1 MKNDTEKIHA
11 WLIPDNALYPMI
23 PLGSKSKVFGYN
35 RRKCDIALDSICADG
50 RQAELDWDGENVYIA
65 SLSTNGLTRL
75 NDEIIGESKE
85 PVYHNEYVTMGV
97 ERFRLYRCDSLRRPI
112 LKYSVCFNCD
122 GEAISKQEYMKGEG
136 LTLPEMPLMREE
148 DSGIKTF
155 VKWIG
160 SDGETVTQGSKCVK
174 SESYSAIYR
183 DLDPHKD
190 MAATISGKE
199 EIYLT
204 NVSTYSISRVPVNG
218 LKIGGSKTC
227 DFCFTSLI
235 GICAEVEWGNG
246 KLTVQADNIIK
257 VNGKAVP
264 AGESVI
270 IYDKDSLEI
279 ADRKYFVI
287 GHKKAERPPEKQPI
301 LLRDNGDKIVLSG
314 LNEGNAVAL
323 GRDHQDMF
331 SNIWFVGRTH
341 AFIRKKE
348 GKYYITD
355 NNSKN
360 GSSVKKAGSTEEIQ
374 LSADS
379 EVQIDAGDTIKLFVY
394 EFTFALE

>member
-1 MKNDTEKIHA
+1 MKNNTERIYA
-11 WLIPDNALYPMI
+11 WLIPDNEMYPMI

-35 RRKCDIALDSICADG
+35 RKKCDVGLESICADG
-50 RQAELDWDGENVYIA
+50 TQAELGWDGENVYIA
-65 SLSTNGLTRL
+65 SLSSNGLTRL
-75 NDEIIGESKE
+75 NDEIAGESKE
-85 PVYHNEYVTMGV
+85 PVYHDDYVTMGA
-97 ERFRLYRCDSLRRPI
+97 ERFRLYRCDRLCRPI
-112 LKYSVCFNCD
+112 LKYTVCFNCD
-122 GEAISKQEYMKGEG
+122 GELISKREYMKGES
-136 LTLPEMPLMREE
+136 LSFPEMPLLREE
-148 DSGIKTF
+148 DSGIKIF
-155 VKWIG
+155 VKWTG
-160 SDGETVTQGSKCVK
+160 SDGETVMRGGECTK

-204 NVSTYSISRVPVNG
+204 NISTYSISKVPVNG
-218 LKIGGSKTC
+218 LKIGGSKIC
-227 DFCFTSLI
+227 DFCFTSLS
-235 GICAEVEWGNG
+235 GICAEVEWGSG
-246 KLTVQADNIIK
+246 KLTVQANNIVK
-257 VNGKAVP
+257 VNGKSVP
-264 AGESVI
+264 DGEAAI
-270 IYDKDSLEI
+270 IYDKDSIEI

-301 LLRDNGDKIVLSG
+301 LLRDNGDKIILSG
-314 LNEGNAVAL
+314 LTEGNTVAL

-341 AFIRKKE
+341 AFIRNEE
-348 GKYYITD
+348 GKYYIRD

-379 EVQIDAGDTIKLFVY
+379 EVQIDAGDIIKLFVY